1 MAGHSSQRETSLPPP
16 GRYALSGDPAAEARV
31 IQDLA
36 RVATGIDSEIGDALR
51 ALVLVGPFARGEG
64 GIVELGGE
72 PHAAD
77 PGYELLALFRNRPE
91 RRQNSLTTMAATWTR
106 LLNARVAIR
115 AIATR
120 DLAHPPA
127 TRFWFHAGRRQLVTL
142 VGDPTLVGAIP
153 RYDASEL
160 RVDEPAHALCEG
172 LAPLACATLDAR
184 TDESALV
191 DRMHRAVLA
200 CGDAMLLRRG
210 QYADSLRAR
219 AESVEAVCAS
229 AAFRTGYLD
238 AIEFCARPDLWAP
251 HGAGDVQ
258 TWIASTRRWL
268 LGWYL
273 DSEAERTGTAR
284 DLISYVRYLAPLSNS
299 KGSAERRPML
309 KLLRALPVARSEFAG
324 WGPPIE
330 RLLRASVALAFAPYL
345 PAARLHAARLLR
357 LPGAGRGT
365 VADSALLHG
374 LSELANTALA
384 DGISHPFMSF
394 DP

>member
-1 MAGHSSQRETSLPPP
+1 MAGPSSQRETSLPPP

-36 RVATGIDSEIGDALR
+36 RVATGLDSEIGDALR

-64 GIVELGGE
+64 GVVELDGE

-77 PGYELLALFRNRPE
+77 PGYELLALFRSRPE
-91 RRQNSLTTMAATWTR
+91 RRQHSLTTTAATWTR

-115 AIATR
+115 AVGVR
-120 DLAHPPA
+120 DLVDPPA

-160 RVDEPAHALCEG
+160 RADEPAHALCEG
-172 LAPLACATLDAR
+172 LAPLACATLDPR
-184 TDESALV
+184 TGESVLI

-229 AAFRTGYLD
+229 AAFRAGYLD
-238 AIEFCARPDLWAP
+238 AIEFCARPDRWAP
-251 HGAGDVQ
+251 PGDCDVQ

-268 LGWYL
+268 LAWYL

-284 DLISYVRYLAPLSNS
+284 DLISYVRHLAPLS
-299 KGSAERRPML
+299 GSQSSTERGRIAQF
-309 KLLRALPVARSEFAG
+309 LRALPGRRGDFASRLL
-324 WGPPIE
+324 PIE
-330 RLLRASVALAFAPYL
+330 RLLRVSVALAFAPYL
-345 PAARLHAARLLR
+345 PAARQESARLLR
-357 LPGAGRGT
+357 VPGAGPGT
-365 VADSALLHG
+365 IADAALLGG
-374 LSELANTALA
+374 LSGLASSALA
-384 DGISHPFMSF
+384 DGLSHPFLSF